1 MQKTELNI
9 RSSYK
14 RYSQEKENT
23 VDIKDFITIANGY
36 MEFLMDKVIEGEEVT
51 LPARLGT
58 LRIQGTQ
65 KKLKFTKQ
73 GVPML
78 PPNWAETKKLWD
90 KDPEAKATR
99 KIVYCL
105 NEETDGVV
113 YRVQWSK
120 NRVPIENKLMYSLVM
135 TRNNKRNIHK
145 KIKSGK
151 EYIIKSINN

>member
-65 KKLKFTKQ
+65 KKLRFTKQ
-73 GVPML
+73 GIPKL

-90 KDPEAKATR
+90 RDPEAKAT
-99 KIVYCL
+99 KKLVYCL

-120 NRVPIENKLMYSLVM
+120 NRVPIENKLLYTLVM